1 MVFVLNREMNKEKGR
16 VAMEKKETTVR
27 VPVNLIKELRERFPE
42 LRDESDSSTV
52 RIALKKFLRTY
63 P

>member
-1 MVFVLNREMNKEKGR
+1 
-16 VAMEKKETTVR
+16 MEKKETTVR
-27 VPVNLIKELRERFPE
+27 IPTSLINELRQRFPE

-52 RIALKKFLRTY
+52 RIALKKFLRAY